1 VHLGLVAIVVGE
13 YDPAIEF
20 FVGKLGFELVEDS
33 PSLTNDGR
41 PKRWVVVR
49 PPGAQTGLL
58 LARADGPD
66 QEAAVG
72 QHAGGRV
79 GLFLRV
85 DDFAQAYQ
93 RMSSAG
99 VQFVTQPRSE
109 PYGDVAVFLDIA
121 GNNWDL
127 IGPPGELAASAV
139 SLEEITEANREQALA
154 LRLAPGQEQFVSSV
168 QDSLAEAAE
177 YPHAKPWCRAVRAG
191 DELVGFVMLS
201 WDVTPAPPEIMG
213 PWFLWKLLIDERHQ
227 GRGHGREVVRQIAE
241 LVQAQGAAELLT
253 SYVPGDGGPAGFY
266 QRLGFEPT
274 GELDEGGEV
283 ILRLRLA

>member
-1 VHLGLVAIVVGE
+1 VHLGLVAIVVRE

-20 FVGKLGFELVEDS
+20 FVGKLGFELAEDS

-66 QEAAVG
+66 QEGAIG

-109 PYGDVAVFLDIA
+109 PYGDVAVFVDIA
-121 GNNWDL
+121 GNKWDL
-127 IGPPGELAASAV
+127 IGPSSAV
-139 SLEEITEANREQALA
+139 SLQEIAGENREEVLA
-154 LRLAPGQEQFVSSV
+154 LRVAPGQEQFVSSV
-168 QDSLAEAAE
+168 QESLAEAAE
-177 YPHAKPWCRAVRAG
+177 YPHAKPWYRAVRAG

-201 WDVTPAPPEIMG
+201 WDVTPAPPEIIG

-227 GRGHGREVVRQIAE
+227 GRGYGREVVRQVAE
-241 LVQAQGAAELLT
+241 LVRAQGAEELLT
-253 SYVPGDGGPAGFY
+253 SYVPGDGGPAEFY